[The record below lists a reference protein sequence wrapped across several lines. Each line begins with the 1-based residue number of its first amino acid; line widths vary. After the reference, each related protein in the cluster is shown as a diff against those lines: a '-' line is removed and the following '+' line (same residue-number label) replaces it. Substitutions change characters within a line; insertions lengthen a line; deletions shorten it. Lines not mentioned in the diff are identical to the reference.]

1 MQVIQGCL
9 LGLAVAGCSMLGTP
23 DAGPD
28 DTLAA
33 RRAAKLYEPT
43 TMAEMKALEADR
55 SRAGM
60 ALDLTGFNVT
70 FEDDFNRMS
79 VTDGEGSGPWY
90 SPVHSD
96 FGVSKFVG
104 PREGQGPVFV
114 KDGNLVIQMY
124 REKRGKKERWISSN
138 VQTVNKDGQG
148 FAQQYGYFEMRA
160 EFPKGKATWPAF
172 WLHSHPALTG
182 PGVIQTEL
190 DVVEAYG
197 SDTDGHHAA
206 VHLWPSRPKEGRLEG
221 DAEKHTYKSFYTQVD
236 DMFEG
241 FHTYGVMITP
251 EETVFYYDRKELYR
265 IPTKPEFKTPLYI
278 LVDLAMHKRHA
289 KKAEGLMEMKVDYV
303 RVWQK
308 SDGFGDVR

>member
-9 LGLAVAGCSMLGTP
+9 LGLAVAGCSTLGTP

-148 FAQQYGYFEMRA
+148 FA
-160 EFPKGKATWPAF
+160 
-172 WLHSHPALTG
+172 
-182 PGVIQTEL
+182 
-190 DVVEAYG
+190 
-197 SDTDGHHAA
+197 
-206 VHLWPSRPKEGRLEG
+206 
-221 DAEKHTYKSFYTQVD
+221 
-236 DMFEG
+236 
-241 FHTYGVMITP
+241 
-251 EETVFYYDRKELYR
+251 R
-265 IPTKPEFKTPLYI
+265 ISK
-278 LVDLAMHKRHA
+278 
-289 KKAEGLMEMKVDYV
+289 
-303 RVWQK
+303 
-308 SDGFGDVR
+308 